1 MSSRCDADRGTVFA
15 TQFEEVGWTP
25 DLLQF
30 ASQLTGC
37 RTQTKEQ
44 GETQMS
50 EQQSTKR
57 GLQSSGQKEDRAR
70 EPYERVPPS
79 NAKPGAFGNKS
90 EDESDQDLGLKQSTM
105 KKKKNQSE

>member
-1 MSSRCDADRGTVFA
+1 MEAPCLPLW
-15 TQFEEVGWTP
+15 FEEVLVRGIVS
-25 DLLQF
+25 QF

-50 EQQSTKR
+50 EQQSNKM

-70 EPYERVPPS
+70 EPYEPVPPS
-79 NAKPGAFGNKS
+79 NAKPGAFGNET
-90 EDESDQDLGLKQSTM
+90 EDESDQDLALKQSTM
-105 KKKKNQSE
+105 